1 MDAKLIL
8 SVLSQE
14 EIYSFDN
21 NFSFINNLETSHI
34 NIDKSVMN
42 RNTSSGIKF
51 EKIVSCEDFLLKRN
65 FIKTSDYLYCKDD
78 NIEIYYF
85 SQGIKFKKFVKKIYK
100 LELFTVPDEIFI
112 VKNQKNETKIRLI
125 EVKNQNVSG
134 SVDLKFLAGQA
145 IKNLIQEE
153 FDSLNIKI
161 DYAFSVN
168 SFLESN
174 FKNINNKRF
183 QKMKRYNENC
193 NIPIFY
199 AENNPSYFQDL
210 YEWVLS

>member
-1 MDAKLIL
+1 M
-8 SVLSQE
+8 
-14 EIYSFDN
+14 
-21 NFSFINNLETSHI
+21 
-34 NIDKSVMN
+34 
-42 RNTSSGIKF
+42 
-51 EKIVSCEDFLLKRN
+51 
-65 FIKTSDYLYCKDD
+65 
-78 NIEIYYF
+78 
-85 SQGIKFKKFVKKIYK
+85 
-100 LELFTVPDEIFI
+100 
-112 VKNQKNETKIRLI
+112 I

-183 QKMKRYNENC
+183 QKMKRYNENS

-199 AENNPSYFQDL
+199 AENNPNYFQEL